1 MAWRLSDSTTG
12 RWTRREVK
20 KSSRLVGIVFLV
32 IGVFLLYFGFQSTQS
47 VLGELTE
54 LTTGR
59 YSDETMLHLVGGA
72 VCAVIGL
79 FLVLKN

>member
-1 MAWRLSDSTTG
+1 M
-12 RWTRREVK
+12 K
-20 KSSRLVGIVFLV
+20 KSSRLVGIMFLV

-47 VLGELTE
+47 LWGEFNE

>member
-1 MAWRLSDSTTG
+1 M
-12 RWTRREVK
+12 K
-20 KSSRLVGIVFLV
+20 KGSRLVGIGFLV
-32 IGVFLLYFGFQSTQS
+32 IGAFLLYFGFQSTQS

-59 YSDETMLHLVGGA
+59 YSNETMMHLVGGA

-79 FLVLKN
+79 ILVLKN